1 MPPPHPVYSLP
12 LSLAPLSGILLHGL
26 PGTGKT
32 LAVRALAGEVA
43 ARSPVPVALFARGGA
58 DVLGKY
64 HGDAERTLRLLFDE
78 VG

>member
-1 MPPPHPVYSLP
+1 M
-12 LSLAPLSGILLHGL
+12 
-26 PGTGKT
+26 
-32 LAVRALAGEVA
+32 RALAGEVA

-78 VG
+78 VGQENQVAWDLPRGGVLRGPHGKGIHLA